1 MKDIKRKKKKKRVVP
16 RSGLKSEKTR
26 SAFAAAEWK
35 AVLAFETKD
44 KGASIL
50 LSYAWDAYV
59 TKIKNKN
66 LCQGYGNLISKH
78 VFVQKILR
86 ILSYHKE
93 SLYLCLSVFPSVC
106 AFWKK

>member
-1 MKDIKRKKKKKRVVP
+1 MKLVKEIKREAKRKKKWVVP

-50 LSYAWDAYV
+50 LSYALDAYV
-59 TKIKNKN
+59 KNKNKNN
-66 LCQGYGNLISKH
+66 LCQGYGN
-78 VFVQKILR
+78 
-86 ILSYHKE
+86 
-93 SLYLCLSVFPSVC
+93 
-106 AFWKK
+106 

>member
-1 MKDIKRKKKKKRVVP
+1 MKDIKRNKKKRVVP

-59 TKIKNKN
+59 TKKKK

-86 ILSYHKE
+86 ILSYHNE